1 MRNYILTD
9 RERTIII
16 SLTETDRRLEGLSML
31 KIRAR
36 ANLPRLR
43 EDLELTEKFLKAVDA
58 RGRESMEDKS
68 K

>member
-1 MRNYILTD
+1 MRNYILTN
-9 RERTIII
+9 RERTIIT

-43 EDLELTEKFLKAVDA
+43 EDMELIEKFLKSVN
-58 RGRESMEDKS
+58 
-68 K
+68 